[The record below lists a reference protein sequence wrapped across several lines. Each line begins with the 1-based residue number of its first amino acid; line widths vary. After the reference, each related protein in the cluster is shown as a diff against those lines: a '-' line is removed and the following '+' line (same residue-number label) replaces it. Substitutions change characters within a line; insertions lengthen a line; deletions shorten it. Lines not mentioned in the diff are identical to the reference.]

1 MSLQVIFYQ
10 RVKRVFDVILSLIGI
25 LVASFLLIPVF
36 FLVWIQDRSN
46 PLYIANRIGLDFKQF
61 KMMKVRSMIKNAEIT
76 GIDSTS
82 DGDKRITQ
90 LGRFIRKFK
99 IDEIT
104 QLYNVIKGEMSIVG
118 PRPNVKKEVDLYT
131 SLEKKILTV
140 LPGITDFS
148 SIVFSDEGKIL
159 SGHKDPD
166 LAYNQLIR
174 PIKSRLAI
182 LYVEKCS
189 LAVDAII
196 ILLTFSNIF
205 ARAITLKILSR
216 YLLKIGADRELS
228 EITLRNQ
235 ELAPMAPP
243 GSTSIVTSREIS
255 EIE

>member
-99 IDEIT
+99 ID
-104 QLYNVIKGEMSIVG
+104 
-118 PRPNVKKEVDLYT
+118 
-131 SLEKKILTV
+131 
-140 LPGITDFS
+140 
-148 SIVFSDEGKIL
+148 
-159 SGHKDPD
+159 
-166 LAYNQLIR
+166 
-174 PIKSRLAI
+174 
-182 LYVEKCS
+182 
-189 LAVDAII
+189 
-196 ILLTFSNIF
+196 
-205 ARAITLKILSR
+205 
-216 YLLKIGADRELS
+216 
-228 EITLRNQ
+228 
-235 ELAPMAPP
+235 
-243 GSTSIVTSREIS
+243 
-255 EIE
+255 